1 MFLQKLFLK
10 HNLINLLLVI
20 VIAEF
25 NAKITNS
32 EKAIY
37 FLSLLS
43 CSIKKLKSVFQFYV
57 DSAVLTNDEFE
68 IDCNFI
74 YHHELELKKENE
86 DACIA

>member
-1 MFLQKLFLK
+1 MFLQKFFLK

-43 CSIKKLKSVFQFYV
+43 CSINKLKCVFQFYV
-57 DSAVLTNDEFE
+57 DSVVLTNDEFE